1 VTAAAYRWVLHSAHD
16 VDADAPTSMSS
27 SVDEA
32 AERIGGRYE
41 VRVLE
46 PSPPAVAISPWYAD
60 DPAVVGKRRTALPVV
75 TPTTAGDVTWDEL
88 AAVNAELA
96 PWCADRWLGAWRRL
110 PQPPSTLVGTRAHF
124 QRVAEHVLSAARHR
138 AVGRIGLRW
147 TRGGFGTPYLPDQRQ
162 LRLEA
167 AGMVVDD
174 GVETLHPFTTI
185 RELAAAAATPPG
197 APGEVYAPSTP
208 LDLDAALRVDR
219 AAADFLGEWFGF
231 GTSVLEQM
239 RAEASDAE
247 RDSARVQL
255 WPEHFDLATEIGSEH
270 DGTRLTL
277 GASPGDADNR
287 GPYFYVLPWR
297 GVDTNP
303 FWDARSFQGA
313 QLDLR
318 DLADVDDQRS
328 AVLGFFRRG
337 RTTVG
342 AGR

>member
-1 VTAAAYRWVLHSAHD
+1 
-16 VDADAPTSMSS
+16 MSS
-27 SVDEA
+27 PVDDA
-32 AERIGGRYE
+32 VERTSGRYE

-46 PSPPAVAISPWYAD
+46 PAPPAVAISPWYAD
-60 DPAVVGKRRTALPVV
+60 DPAVVGTRRSGLPVV
-75 TPTTAGDVTWDEL
+75 TPTTAGDVSWDEL
-88 AAVNAELA
+88 AAADAALA

-110 PQPPSTLVGTRAHF
+110 PQPPPTLIGTRSHL

-162 LRLEA
+162 LRVEA
-167 AGMVVDD
+167 GGMVVDD
-174 GVETLHPFTTI
+174 GHATAHPFTTV
-185 RELAAAAATPPG
+185 RDLAAAAGTEPG
-197 APGEVYAPSTP
+197 APADVYTATTSLDPDAP
-208 LDLDAALRVDR
+208 LRIDR

-231 GTSVLEQM
+231 AASVLEQM
-239 RAEASDAE
+239 RAEASVEE

-255 WPEHFDLATEIGSEH
+255 WPEHFDLATEIGSEQ

-277 GASPGDADNR
+277 GASPGDADSD

-297 GVDTNP
+297 GVDADP
-303 FWDARSFQGA
+303 YWDARRFKGA

-318 DLADVDDQRS
+318 DLGDVDDQRA

-337 RTTVG
+337 RATVG
-342 AGR
+342 IDG